1 MTDEYSTGLRSTDG
15 SRIST
20 DGTITIDGP
29 LPNITTTVVRENV
42 NDSFILGVHAV
53 MNVEDVEDIAEG
65 LMEKVRQG
73 KYEDIISAM
82 NTLEGV
88 CKNLR
93 EIAEK
98 MKAIRSRGEIE

>member
-20 DGTITIDGP
+20 DGTATVKGP
-29 LPNITTTVVRENV
+29 FPNTSSTMP
-42 NDSFILGVHAV
+42 NDPFILGVHAV

-73 KYEDIISAM
+73 KYEDIIFAM

>member
-1 MTDEYSTGLRSTDG
+1 MTDEYSTGIRAVDDRIPTSVSTV
-15 SRIST
+15 
-20 DGTITIDGP
+20 
-29 LPNITTTVVRENV
+29 TVVKENV
-42 NDSFILGVHAV
+42 DDPFILGVHAV

-73 KYEDIISAM
+73 KYEDIIFAM